1 MPYAPGIQDIS
12 GQLLAQGMLGAAQ
25 TRAQTAGNIGQFMG
39 NFGSQ
44 ILKNEQ
50 ERQQAAGVITGFLND
65 PYYQQQI
72 AQNPELYSASE
83 KIKSGKAGLN
93 DVKQFLGT
101 LTTMQGTREQQAKMD
116 QMQAQTQ
123 YNQALRE
130 QAIAAKAATDA
141 ATAERVRQN
150 DIANQIFSQTKQLED
165 FEKMDMAGTPFSIE
179 QADRFQQLRDN
190 PFLQSARKGMQ
201 AGLDP
206 LTAIRLGQSQETID
220 VRQQANEALAASR
233 EQERILKGEIAA
245 LKSRPRLEA
254 GTEKMFEI
262 DGKQIKAEWDGS
274 RYIDVRTGAPIY
286 IDEQVMDKIGNVMT
300 RRGSLNP
307 FIAKRYGIPME
318 QAPAMGGGMPWDTG
332 GGSAGGAGGAGGA
345 GEPDSFSP
353 GAEVGRPKPAAK
365 TIAIFNTEEEA
376 QRAWERGEIADG
388 QKITIGGRT
397 GTWVRK

>member
-150 DIANQIFSQTKQLED
+150 DIANQIFAQTKQLED

-206 LTAIRLGQSQETID
+206 LTAIRLGQSQEVID

-233 EQERILKGEIAA
+233 EQERILKAKIAA
-245 LKSRPRLEA
+245 FEARPRLEA
-254 GTEKMFEI
+254 GTEDEFEI
-262 DGKQIKAEWDGS
+262 AEGKRIKVKWDGS
-274 RYIDVRTGAPIY
+274 RYIDTKTGAPVY
-286 IDEQVMDKIGNVMT
+286 VDEQITDKMGNVMT
-300 RRGSLNP
+300 RKGSLNP
-307 FIAKRYGIPME
+307 FIAKRYGIPIE
-318 QAPAMGGGMPWDTG
+318 KAPAMGGGMPWDT
-332 GGSAGGAGGAGGA
+332 GAGGA

>member
-25 TRAQTAGNIGQFMG
+25 TRAQAMGDVGQFMRS
-39 NFGSQ
+39 FGSE
-44 ILKNEQ
+44 ILKNEE
-50 ERQQAAGVITGFLND
+50 ERQKTTGAIKAFIDD
-65 PYYQQQI
+65 PYYQQKI
-72 AQNPELYSASE
+72 AQNPELTNAVDR
-83 KIKSGKAGLN
+83 IKAGKAGSAE
-93 DVKQFLGT
+93 VKGFLGT
-101 LTTMQGTREQQAKMD
+101 LTTMQHTREEQMKAD

-130 QAIAAKAATDA
+130 QAIANKAATDA

-150 DIANQIFSQTKQLED
+150 DIANQIFAQTKQLED

-318 QAPAMGGGMPWDTG
+318 QAPTMGGGMPWNTG
-332 GGSAGGAGGAGGA
+332 GGA
-345 GEPDSFSP
+345 GEAEGFSP
-353 GAEVGRPKPAAK
+353 GAEVAAPKPVSGTSTK
-365 TIAIFNTEEEA
+365 TIPIFSTREQA
-376 QRAWERGEIADG
+376 QQALMRGEIQPGQTVMIDG
-388 QKITIGGRT
+388 RPAKFR
-397 GTWVRK
+397 